1 MKALR
6 IIGRSFRDAFKSVFR
21 NFSLS
26 MASIL
31 CATITLLVVAVSLI
45 IAGNV
50 EDVTKN
56 LEKELT
62 IVVYLERNATEE
74 DAKFIENSIKAINN
88 VSNVTYKSKEEW
100 KNEMSEYNSSY
111 GSIFDNYSENPLPD
125 SFVVYVNDVNS
136 LEKVTSEIKKLDKI
150 DSAGYGKDAVTTIVS
165 VFDFVEKI
173 TVVIVIALIFVTAFL
188 ITNTI
193 KLTIYSRRNEIE
205 IMRLVGSSNT
215 AIKLPFVIEGFVIG
229 ILGSIIPII
238 LTIYG
243 YIIAY
248 EKLNGHIYVELIKLI
263 SPYNFV
269 FYISLIIMALGAL
282 IGMLGSLFCF
292 RLYLRP
298 FLLVKQLQV
307 VKH

>member
-1 MKALR
+1 MKVFR

-31 CATITLLVVAVSLI
+31 CATITLLVVAVSLV

-62 IVVYLERNATEE
+62 VVVYLEKSATEE
-74 DAKFIENSIKAINN
+74 DAEFLKSTISAMSN
-88 VSNVTYKSKEEW
+88 VESVTYKSKEEW
-100 KNEMSEYNSSY
+100 KNEMSEYDSSY
-111 GSIFDNYSENPLPD
+111 GSLFDNYSENPLLD
-125 SFVVYVNDVNS
+125 SFVVYVKDVKS
-136 LEKVTSEIKKLDKI
+136 LESVTNDIKKLDNI
-150 DSAGYGKDAVTTIVS
+150 ESASYGKDAVTTIVS
-165 VFDFVEKI
+165 VFDLVEKV
-173 TVVIVIALIFVTAFL
+173 TVVVVIALIFVTAFL

-205 IMRLVGSSNT
+205 IMRLVGSSNI

-229 ILGSIIPII
+229 LLGSIIPII
-238 LTIYG
+238 ITIYG

-248 EKLNGHIYVELIKLI
+248 ERLNGYVIVELIKLA
-263 SPYNFV
+263 SPYYFV
-269 FYISLIIMALGAL
+269 FYIALIIMALGSL
-282 IGMLGSLFCF
+282 IGMVGSLLAV
-292 RLYLRP
+292 RKYL
-298 FLLVKQLQV
+298 KI
-307 VKH
+307 

>member
-1 MKALR
+1 MKVFR

-31 CATITLLVVAVSLI
+31 CATITLLVVAVSLV

-62 IVVYLERNATEE
+62 IVVYLEKSATEE
-74 DAKFIENSIKAINN
+74 DAEFLKSTITAMNN
-88 VSNVTYKSKEEW
+88 VESVTYKSKEEW
-100 KNEMSEYNSSY
+100 KNEMSEYDSSY
-111 GSIFDNYSENPLPD
+111 GSLFDNYSENPLLD
-125 SFVVYVNDVNS
+125 SFVVYVKDVKS
-136 LEKVTSEIKKLDKI
+136 LESVTNDIKKLDNI
-150 DSAGYGKDAVTTIVS
+150 ESASYGKDAVTTIVS
-165 VFDFVEKI
+165 VFDLIEKV
-173 TVVIVIALIFVTAFL
+173 TLVVVIALIFVTAFL

-205 IMRLVGSSNT
+205 IMRLVGSSNI

-229 ILGSIIPII
+229 LLGSIIPII
-238 LTIYG
+238 ITIYG

-248 EKLNGHIYVELIKLI
+248 DRLNGYVIVELIKLA
-263 SPYNFV
+263 SPYYFV
-269 FYISLIIMALGAL
+269 FYIALIIMALGSL
-282 IGMLGSLFCF
+282 IGMVGSLLAV
-292 RLYLRP
+292 RKYL
-298 FLLVKQLQV
+298 KI
-307 VKH
+307 